1 MTDLIRYETDGAVGI
16 VTINRPEKRNAMTYA
31 MLGEFLERVA
41 EAGADES
48 TRALIITGAPGA
60 FCAGTDLADLAT
72 VPGAQRGLRGGSEER
87 GRWWPIVECPKPVV
101 GAIDGPAVGM
111 GAEFSSQCDI
121 RIASPNARF
130 AWNFVHRGLVPDT
143 GAGSWLLPRLIGTQ
157 RALKLLYTGDF
168 LTAEEALADRLRR
181 SGGAE
186 RGPAGY
192 RTGAR
197 EQHRRRLAVL
207 AEPDQVDGVRRTR
220 RRSVASTCSATRRR
234 WPSVSSPTTTKRV
247 LPRSSNGALR
257 DSPVPEEARH
267 DHDHFEQRRQQGQRP
282 ARRRGP
288 VADAHSSSKP

>member
-1 MTDLIRYETDGAVGI
+1 MTDLIRYKTDGAVGI

-31 MLGEFLERVA
+31 MLGEFLECVA
-41 EAGADES
+41 HAGADDS

-72 VPGAQRGLRGGSEER
+72 VPGSQRGLRGGSDER

-121 RIASPNARF
+121 RIASPKARF

-168 LTAEEALADRLRR
+168 LTAEEALEIGYVDQVVPSEQLQAAALSLAKKIAEGSPFSQSRIKAMVYEGL
-181 SGGAE
+181 GAE
-186 RGPAGY
+186 VS
-192 RTGAR
+192 
-197 EQHRRRLAVL
+197 QHMQRHTKAL
-207 AEPDQVDGVRRTR
+207 AECFKSNDHKEG
-220 RRSVASTCSATRRR
+220 VASFLER
-234 WPSVSSPTTTKRV
+234 
-247 LPRSSNGALR
+247 
-257 DSPVPEEARH
+257 
-267 DHDHFEQRRQQGQRP
+267 RP
-282 ARRRGP
+282 ARFTGT
-288 VADAHSSSKP
+288 

>member
-31 MLGEFLERVA
+31 MLGEFLECVA
-41 EAGADES
+41 RAGADSS

-72 VPGAQRGLRGGSEER
+72 VPGSQRGLRGGSEER
-87 GRWWPIVECPKPVV
+87 ARWWPIIECPKPVV

-121 RIASPNARF
+121 RIATPKARF

-168 LTAEEALADRLRR
+168 LTAEEALEIGYVDQVVPSEALQAAAMCLARKIAEGSPFSQSRIKAMVYEGL
-181 SGGAE
+181 GAE
-186 RGPAGY
+186 VSEHMQRHTKA
-192 RTGAR
+192 
-197 EQHRRRLAVL
+197 L
-207 AEPDQVDGVRRTR
+207 AECFNSNDHKEG
-220 RRSVASTCSATRRR
+220 VASFLER
-234 WPSVSSPTTTKRV
+234 
-247 LPRSSNGALR
+247 
-257 DSPVPEEARH
+257 
-267 DHDHFEQRRQQGQRP
+267 RP
-282 ARRRGP
+282 ARFTGT
-288 VADAHSSSKP
+288 